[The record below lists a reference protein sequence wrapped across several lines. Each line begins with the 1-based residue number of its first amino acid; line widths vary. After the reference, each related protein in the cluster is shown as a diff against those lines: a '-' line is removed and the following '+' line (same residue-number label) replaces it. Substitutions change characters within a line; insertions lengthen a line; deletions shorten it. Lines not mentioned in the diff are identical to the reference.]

1 MNNVEPTPPRT
12 SRAFAFASGGIALAA
27 AALLAVGLLGSGG
40 QSANAQEGSPTVEE
54 TVTTT
59 ASPEATASPSVE
71 ASPSPSV
78 EASPS
83 PTEVT
88 PSPSATA
95 SPSPSAT
102 ASPSASPTA
111 SPSPGA
117 TKTYILEFRWSLL
130 GWLGANNT
138 PVVDALT
145 NNLSDDG
152 DLSDDVTALYSWDSA
167 EQEWLGWFPGA
178 DDIPGANDF
187 TTFMTGQAFWIAI
200 AQDQDLTW
208 TIPLP

>member
-1 MNNVEPTPPRT
+1 MNTVEPTPPRT

-40 QSANAQEGSPTVEE
+40 QSASAQTGSPTVEE
-54 TVTTT
+54 TGT
-59 ASPEATASPSVE
+59 ASPEATASPTE
-71 ASPSPSV
+71 ATPSPT
-78 EASPS
+78 EDASPS
-83 PTEVT
+83 PTEDAS
-88 PSPSATA
+88 PSPTEDA

-111 SPSPGA
+111 SPSPAA
-117 TKTYILEFRWSLL
+117 TKSYTLEFRWSLL
-130 GWLGANNT
+130 GWLGVNNT
-138 PVVDALT
+138 LVVDALT

-152 DLSDDVTALYSWDSA
+152 DLSDNVTALYSWDSA
-167 EQEWLGWFPGA
+167 NQKWLGYFPGA

-187 TTFMTGQAFWIAI
+187 TAFTTGQAFWIAI
-200 AQDQDLTW
+200 SQDQDLTW